1 MGDAT
6 TLSAMADE
14 LDRLDFNASF
24 LTKLTQN
31 QLHHA
36 PLEQGKVHRILDI
49 GTGTVA
55 RVPPNVKFEVDDV
68 ESPWVAPTYDFIYC
82 RFMAGAIADW
92 PRLVKN
98 TFKNTHP
105 GGWVEFQDWD
115 LLFKSDDGS
124 ITDDHYSMKMIKMFM
139 EGSRKVGREPSP
151 GPLLEP
157 LMREAGFVNI
167 HHKQIKCPLGM
178 WPKDPYLR
186 DLGHMNMIQALDG
199 LEAYNLRL
207 YTGVLGWTVAEAQ
220 VLFAHVRNE
229 IRNNA
234 FHAYMVYHVVYG
246 QERHQAIS
254 YNEDAGTYNFSN
266 IRFAEPPVGDLRF
279 RAPVPVKV
287 SNTSHVVNN
296 GSSGAICPQPF
307 TLFNDTAVTQWIL
320 SYISGTVLDLAELQQ
335 QAANQTEPP
344 ADPRISEDC
353 LFLDVIVPK
362 KIYDNRN
369 SGAGAPVLVWI
380 YGGGY
385 LIGEK
390 TGLGLH
396 NPTGLLQASEDL
408 GDDGF
413 IFVAM
418 NYRLGALGFLGG
430 PTVEAQGTPNAGL
443 YDQRLA
449 LEFVKENIHLFGGSP
464 DRVTVMGES
473 AGGGSI
479 IHQLTAFG
487 GDQGPAPFQQII
499 TQSTGFVPA
508 RSSQALEDVVET
520 VLSVANVSSFD
531 ALRKLPSDV
540 LIAVNNIVTRQ
551 LYQGAFHPAVD
562 GVFVPE
568 EPARML
574 LSGEFDYVRAL
585 IGTNANEGILFGDPR
600 INTTEAYSEYV
611 RTLVAGISNDSA
623 TALEEEVYPPIFD
636 GSQGYTDNFER
647 AYQSFGEFCFT
658 CNQPFTSRGLGNAT
672 YNYQFAAPLGV
683 HGQDLG
689 FTFYRG
695 EAIDPAG
702 APFPPTTDIDVAVS
716 RVLQSWIASFVTSG
730 VPTALNVIGFEQY
743 GAEGNLLVLG
753 EANNS
758 THVARGTD
766 PTLARGRC
774 DWLAKRIIN
783 QTLLEAN

>member
-1 MGDAT
+1 MK
-6 TLSAMADE
+6 LS
-14 LDRLDFNASF
+14 
-24 LTKLTQN
+24 Q
-31 QLHHA
+31 
-36 PLEQGKVHRILDI
+36 
-49 GTGTVA
+49 VA
-55 RVPPNVKFEVDDV
+55 L
-68 ESPWVAPTYDFIYC
+68 A
-82 RFMAGAIADW
+82 
-92 PRLVKN
+92 
-98 TFKNTHP
+98 
-105 GGWVEFQDWD
+105 
-115 LLFKSDDGS
+115 LLLRGVQSRAVCNDGS
-124 ITDDHYSMKMIKMFM
+124 NATQT
-139 EGSRKVGREPSP
+139 P
-151 GPLLEP
+151 
-157 LMREAGFVNI
+157 
-167 HHKQIKCPLGM
+167 
-178 WPKDPYLR
+178 
-186 DLGHMNMIQALDG
+186 DLPIVDLPH
-199 LEAYNLRL
+199 
-207 YTGVLGWTVAEAQ
+207 
-220 VLFAHVRNE
+220 
-229 IRNNA
+229 
-234 FHAYMVYHVVYG
+234 
-246 QERHQAIS
+246 ERHQAIS
-254 YNEDAGTYNFSN
+254 YIEDAGTYNFSN

>member
-1 MGDAT
+1 M
-6 TLSAMADE
+6 
-14 LDRLDFNASF
+14 
-24 LTKLTQN
+24 KLCQ
-31 QLHHA
+31 
-36 PLEQGKVHRILDI
+36 
-49 GTGTVA
+49 VA
-55 RVPPNVKFEVDDV
+55 L
-68 ESPWVAPTYDFIYC
+68 A
-82 RFMAGAIADW
+82 
-92 PRLVKN
+92 
-98 TFKNTHP
+98 
-105 GGWVEFQDWD
+105 
-115 LLFKSDDGS
+115 LLFQGVQSRAGCKDGS
-124 ITDDHYSMKMIKMFM
+124 NGNGTLALPI
-139 EGSRKVGREPSP
+139 V
-151 GPLLEP
+151 
-157 LMREAGFVNI
+157 
-167 HHKQIKCPLGM
+167 
-178 WPKDPYLR
+178 
-186 DLGHMNMIQALDG
+186 DLPH
-199 LEAYNLRL
+199 
-207 YTGVLGWTVAEAQ
+207 
-220 VLFAHVRNE
+220 
-229 IRNNA
+229 
-234 FHAYMVYHVVYG
+234 
-246 QERHQAIS
+246 ERHQAIS

-266 IRFAEPPVGDLRF
+266 IRFAEAPVGDLRF
-279 RAPVPVKV
+279 KAPVPVKV
-287 SNTSHVVNN
+287 SNTSHVVNK
-296 GSSGAICPQPF
+296 GSVGAICPQPF

-362 KIYDNRN
+362 KIYDNRG

-385 LIGEK
+385 LIGQK
-390 TGLGLH
+390 NGLGLH

-418 NYRLGALGFLGG
+418 DYRLGAFGFLGG
-430 PTVEAQGTPNAGL
+430 PTVEAEGTPNAGL

-487 GDQGPAPFQQII
+487 GDKGPAPFQQII

-508 RSSQALEDVVET
+508 QSSQALEDAVET

-562 GVFVPE
+562 GVF
-568 EPARML
+568 
-574 LSGEFDYVRAL
+574 FDYVRGL
-585 IGTNANEGILFGDPR
+585 IGTNANEGILNFGDPR
-600 INTTEAYSEYV
+600 INTTEAYSEFV
-611 RTLVAGISNDSA
+611 STLVAGISNDSA
-623 TALEEEVYPPIFD
+623 TALEQEVYPPIFD

-672 YNYQFAAPLGV
+672 YNYQFAAPPGV

-695 EAIDPAG
+695 ETIDPAG
-702 APFPPTTDIDVAVS
+702 APFPPATDVDVAVS

-730 VPTALNVIGFEQY
+730 VPTALNVIGFEPY

-758 THVARGTD
+758 THVARGID

-774 DWLAKRIIN
+774 DWLAKRIID